1 MATFES
7 AGPIQMLTVAF
18 DGNDFRG
25 EILPELDRLKQ
36 HEIIRIIDMLV
47 VRKDPEGRVM
57 VTTASDLDWEEA
69 TAFGSYVGGLAG
81 FAAAGAEGLE
91 RGAMLGAAEL
101 ADGHLFD
108 EDDVFRVSQSLR
120 NNMTAAL
127 LLIQHSWAAPLMEA
141 VARAGGIELMN
152 EWLQP
157 EHVLTI
163 EPHELGEGDDSKTS

>member
-18 DGNDFRG
+18 DGNEFKGDL
-25 EILPELDRLKQ
+25 LPELDRLKR
-36 HEIIRIIDMLV
+36 EKIIRVLDMLV

-57 VTTASDLDWEEA
+57 VMTASDLDWEEA
-69 TAFGSYVGGLAG
+69 TAFGAYVGGLAG
-81 FAAAGAEGLE
+81 FEAAGAEGLE

-108 EDDVFRVSQSLR
+108 EDDVFRVSQALR
-120 NNMTAAL
+120 NDMTAAL
-127 LLIQHSWAAPLMEA
+127 LLIQHTWAAPLMEA

-163 EPHELGEGDDSKTS
+163 EPRSLQEGDDDAPA